1 MTRIHPSALVDPSS
15 DLGEDVTV
23 GPHAIIEEHV
33 VIGSDC
39 SIAAHAVVKRHTRMG
54 RRNRVHE
61 HAVIGGDPQDYKFKP
76 CASRLEIGD
85 DNIIR
90 EGVTIHRG
98 SNEETTTRIG
108 DGNFLMANCHVAHDC
123 QLGNQIVIA
132 NGALLGGVVAVQDRA
147 FISGAVTIHQF
158 CRVGRLAMVA
168 GSARIVQDCLPF
180 VITDGVPGRARGL
193 NTVGLRRAGMDAAEM
208 QELKRAFR
216 VLCCAGMILKEALA
230 ELATYSAP
238 SVGELKRFIETS
250 TRGFAHCR

>member
-15 DLGEDVTV
+15 DLGEDVTI

-98 SNEETTTRIG
+98 SNEETATRIG
-108 DGNFLMANCHVAHDC
+108 DGNFLMAYCHVAHDC
-123 QLGNQIVIA
+123 QLGNHIVIA
-132 NGALLGGVVAVQDRA
+132 NGALLGGVVTVQDRT

-168 GSARIVQDCLPF
+168 GSAKIVQDCLPF

-193 NTVGLRRAGMDAAEM
+193 NAVGLRRAGMDAAEI

-216 VLCCAGMILKEALA
+216 VLCRAGMSLKDALA
-230 ELATYSAP
+230 ELASFTAP
-238 SVGELKRFIETS
+238 SVAELKRFIETS

>member
-168 GSARIVQDCLPF
+168 GSAKIVQDCLPF

-216 VLCCAGMILKEALA
+216 VLCRAGMILKEALA